1 LSDPL
6 SIAPANAIGG
16 SHARDRLRARLR
28 GYDDLAIAF
37 DAAQLALEKSDQGC
51 DSWLETILGL
61 LEANLG
67 ASTLR
72 AFLRIS
78 GTWPR
83 DRAVTDLVTL
93 GDTVRHVG
101 RESGS
106 ANAQA
111 ILAHLPQSLRQ
122 LTKPG
127 DLKIVL
133 AALGLLAEQAPESL
147 PLVAARLERLLA
159 QVDAE
164 GFRIW
169 LSGGL
174 ASCGRSAAKRRAYFG
189 LDDPLSLR
197 LLNSGTRAH
206 FTTLERRLAA
216 GIKAM
221 WNKLPPLRTLQA
233 SRELPV
239 PKRVSLIGGVVRFPE
254 SFPGLE
260 HKAVDLMYRAA
271 AAHAGAHLVYST
283 TPFPLGQLKPLQVAL
298 VSLVEDA
305 RVETLALREMPG
317 LARLWQPFHTA
328 QASDAATVQ
337 SLMARLARALIDS
350 CYVDDHAWVS
360 KGRTLFATAQN
371 RLSDPNISR
380 EIGGLLGND
389 IGQTRMQFNPR
400 SYVVEPAYRDDNMG
414 LWDFGD
420 QPDAPTEEIAT
431 GSARVERREQPEG
444 GRHDQQPR
452 DDGVSRARLKETAV
466 LDGIPVATYPEWDHM
481 LGQERPDWTTIV
493 ETTIAPAGDFSQG
506 SGRSDLARRVA
517 AVTRAVSIGRRTREK
532 GLRDGDT
539 LDLDACVAAMVE
551 RRSGLIQE
559 ERVFQ
564 RETTGPRDLS
574 ILLLLDLSQSTAD
587 KDRSGRSILAVE
599 KEAATAM
606 ASALEAAGDTLAIH
620 GFSSDGRENVRYLR
634 LKEFAEPFD
643 DVVHARLARLTSS
656 HSTRLGAAI
665 RHAGKQLA
673 RQRAF
678 RRALLV
684 LTDGEPSDV
693 DVTDP
698 LHLTEDARRA
708 VLSVRKTGVDV
719 FAFGV
724 GAGPF
729 RSLDRIVGERRA
741 LRVPR
746 IETLPAR
753 LMQLFAE
760 LKK

>member
-1 LSDPL
+1 MV
-6 SIAPANAIGG
+6 PANATGS

-28 GYDDLAIAF
+28 AYDDLVNAF
-37 DAAQLALEKSDQGC
+37 DAAQLVLEKSGQAC
-51 DSWLETILGL
+51 DPWLETVLKL
-61 LEANLG
+61 FEANLG

-78 GTWPR
+78 ETWPQ

-93 GDTVRHVG
+93 GDAVRHIG

-133 AALGLLAEQAPESL
+133 AALGLLAEQAPESI

-159 QVDAE
+159 QVDAD
-164 GFRIW
+164 GFRVW
-169 LSGGL
+169 LAGGL
-174 ASCGRSAAKRRAYFG
+174 AASGRNAAKRRAYFG
-189 LDDPLSLR
+189 LDDPLSLK

-206 FTTLERRLAA
+206 FTRVERRLAA

-221 WNKLPPLRTLQA
+221 WNKLPPLRTLPA
-233 SRELPV
+233 SRELRV
-239 PKRVSLIGGVVRFPE
+239 PRRISLIGGVVRFPE
-254 SFPGLE
+254 SFPGIE
-260 HKAVDLMYRAA
+260 DKAVDLMYRAA
-271 AAHAGAHLVYST
+271 AAHAGAHLMRST
-283 TPFPLGQLKPLQVAL
+283 VVFPLGQAKPLQVAL
-298 VSLVEDA
+298 ISLVEDA

-317 LARLWQPFHTA
+317 LARLWLPFHTVRP
-328 QASDAATVQ
+328 SDAATVP
-337 SLMARLARALIDS
+337 SLMCRLARALIDAA
-350 CYVDDHAWVS
+350 YVDDHAWVS
-360 KGRTLFATAQN
+360 KGRTLFAAAQN
-371 RLSDPNISR
+371 RLADQNVSR

-400 SYVVEPAYRDDNMG
+400 SYVVEPAYRDDNMA

-444 GRHDQQPR
+444 GRQDQQPR
-452 DDGVSRARLKETAV
+452 NDGVSRARLKETAV
-466 LDGIPVATYPEWDHM
+466 LDGIPVATYPEWDYA
-481 LGQERPDWTTIV
+481 LGHERPDWTTVV
-493 ETTIAPAGDFSQG
+493 EATAPVGDLSQG
-506 SGRSDLARRVA
+506 TGPSDLARRVS
-517 AVTRAVSIGRRTREK
+517 AVTRAVSIGRRTKEK

-551 RRSGLIQE
+551 RRSGSIQD

-564 RETTGPRDLS
+564 RDTTGPRDLS

-587 KDRSGRSILAVE
+587 RDRSGRSILAVE
-599 KEAATAM
+599 KEAATVM
-606 ASALEAAGDTLAIH
+606 ASALEAAGDTSAIH
-620 GFSSDGRENVRYLR
+620 GFCSDGRENVRYLR

-656 HSTRLGAAI
+656 HSTRLGVAV

-698 LHLTEDARRA
+698 LYLTEDARRA
-708 VLSVRKTGVDV
+708 VLSLRKTGVDV

-729 RSLDRIVGERRA
+729 RSLDRIVGENRA

>member
-1 LSDPL
+1 M
-6 SIAPANAIGG
+6 APANAIG
-16 SHARDRLRARLR
+16 SRAQDRLRTRLG
-28 GYDDLAIAF
+28 GYDGLATAF
-37 DAAQLALEKSDQGC
+37 DAALLALERFEQGC
-51 DSWLETILGL
+51 DPWVETVSRL

-72 AFLRIS
+72 TYLRIS
-78 GTWPR
+78 ETWPR

-93 GDTVRHVG
+93 GDTVRQIG

-106 ANAQA
+106 ANAQTV
-111 ILAHLPQSLRQ
+111 LAHLPQSLRL
-122 LTKPG
+122 LTRPG

-133 AALGLLAEQAPESL
+133 AALAALAEQAPESV
-147 PLVAARLERLLA
+147 PLVAGRLERLLGEA
-159 QVDAE
+159 DAD

-174 ASCGRSAAKRRAYFG
+174 ASCGRNAAKRRSYFG
-189 LDDPLSLR
+189 LDDPLSLK

-206 FTTLERRLAA
+206 FTRLERRLAA
-216 GIKAM
+216 GIKGM
-221 WNKLPPLRTLQA
+221 WNRLPPLRALQA
-233 SRELPV
+233 SQALPV
-239 PKRVSLIGGVVRFPE
+239 PRRVSLIGGVVRFPE
-254 SFPGLE
+254 SFPGVE
-260 HKAVDLMYRAA
+260 DPAVDLMYRAA
-271 AAHAGAHLVYST
+271 AAHAGAHLVHST
-283 TPFPLGQLKPLQVAL
+283 TMFPLGQLKPLQVAL

-305 RVETLALREMPG
+305 RVETLASRDMPG

-328 QASDAATVQ
+328 QSSEAATVQ
-337 SLMARLARALIDS
+337 SLMARLARALIDRS
-350 CYVDDHAWVS
+350 YADDHAWVS
-360 KGRTLFATAQN
+360 KGRRLFAEAQD
-371 RLSDPNISR
+371 RLAEPDISR

-389 IGQTRMQFNPR
+389 IGQMRLQFNAR
-400 SYVVEPAYRDDNMG
+400 SYVVEPAYRDDNMA

-431 GSARVERREQPEG
+431 GSARIERREQPEG
-444 GRHDQQPR
+444 GRPDGPPR

-466 LDGIPVATYPEWDHM
+466 LDGIPVGTYPEWDYTI
-481 LGQERPDWTTIV
+481 GQERPDWTTVV
-493 ETTIAPAGDFSQG
+493 ETTIAPGDLSPG
-506 SGRSDLARRVA
+506 PGRSDLARRVS
-517 AVTRAVSIGRRTREK
+517 AVTRAMSIGRRTREK
-532 GLRDGDT
+532 GLRDGDA
-539 LDLDACVAAMVE
+539 LDLDACVAAIVE
-551 RRSGLIQE
+551 RRSGLTQE

-564 RETTGPRDLS
+564 REITGPRDLS

-587 KDRSGRSILAVE
+587 RDHGGRSILAVE
-599 KEAATAM
+599 KEAATVM
-606 ASALEAAGDTLAIH
+606 AAALDAAGDTLAIH
-620 GFSSDGRENVRYLR
+620 GFCSDGRENVRYVR
-634 LKEFAEPFD
+634 LKEFAEPLD
-643 DVVHARLARLTSS
+643 DVVRARLARLTSS
-656 HSTRLGAAI
+656 HSTRLGAAV

-678 RRALLV
+678 RRVLLV

-698 LHLTEDARRA
+698 LYLTEDARRA
-708 VLSVRKTGVDV
+708 VLSLRKTGIDV

>member
-6 SIAPANAIGG
+6 ST
-16 SHARDRLRARLR
+16 ARAKERLRARLA
-28 GYDDLAIAF
+28 GYDDLAGAF
-37 DAAQLALEKSDQGC
+37 DVALLALEKSDQAC
-51 DSWLETILGL
+51 DPWLEAVLKL
-61 LEANLG
+61 FEANLG
-67 ASTLR
+67 GSTLR

-78 GTWPR
+78 ETWPQ
-83 DRAVTDLVTL
+83 DRAVSDLVAF
-93 GDTVRHVG
+93 GNTVRLVG

-106 ANAQA
+106 ANAKA

-122 LTKPG
+122 LTKPE

-133 AALGLLAEQAPESL
+133 DTLGLLAEQAPESIQ
-147 PLVAARLERLLA
+147 LVAARLERLLA

-174 ASCGRSAAKRRAYFG
+174 ASCGRNAAKRRAYFG
-189 LDDPLSLR
+189 LDDPLSLK
-197 LLNSGTRAH
+197 LLHSGTRAD
-206 FTTLERRLAA
+206 FSRLERRLAA

-221 WNKLPPLRTLQA
+221 WNKLPPLRALPA

-239 PKRVSLIGGVVRFPE
+239 PQRVSLIGGVVRFPE
-254 SFPGLE
+254 SFPGIE
-260 HKAVDLMYRAA
+260 NNAVDLMYRAA
-271 AAHAGAHLVYST
+271 AAHAGAHLKYST
-283 TPFPLGQLKPLQVAL
+283 TTFPLGQLKPLQVAL

-305 RVETLALREMPG
+305 RVETLAHREMPG
-317 LARLWQPFHTA
+317 MARLWQPFHTV
-328 QASDAATVQ
+328 QPSDTATVQ

-350 CYVDDHAWVS
+350 SYVDDHGWIS
-360 KGRTLFATAQN
+360 KGRALFAAAED
-371 RLSDPNISR
+371 RLSDPNVSR

-400 SYVVEPAYRDDNMG
+400 SYVVEPAYRDDNMA

-420 QPDAPTEEIAT
+420 QPNAPTEKIAT
-431 GSARVERREQPEG
+431 GAARVEPREQPEG
-444 GRHDQQPR
+444 GRLDEQPR
-452 DDGVSRARLKETAV
+452 DDGVSHARLKETAV
-466 LDGIPVATYPEWDHM
+466 LDGIPVATYPEWDYV
-481 LGQERPDWTTIV
+481 LGHERPDWTTVV
-493 ETTIAPAGDFSQG
+493 EATVASAGNLFGGAEQ
-506 SGRSDLARRVA
+506 SDLARRVSD
-517 AVTRAVSIGRRTREK
+517 VTRAISIGRRTKEK

-551 RRSGLIQE
+551 RRSGLIGE

-599 KEAATAM
+599 KQAATVM

-620 GFSSDGRENVRYLR
+620 GFCSDGRENVRYLR

-643 DVVHARLARLTSS
+643 DVVHARLAQLTSR

-698 LHLTEDARRA
+698 LYLTEDARRA
-708 VLSVRKTGVDV
+708 VLSLRKTGVDV

-729 RSLDRIVGERRA
+729 KSLDRIVGDRRA

>member
-6 SIAPANAIGG
+6 ST
-16 SHARDRLRARLR
+16 ARARERLRARLA
-28 GYDDLAIAF
+28 GYDDLAGAF
-37 DAAQLALEKSDQGC
+37 DVALLIIEKLDQGC
-51 DSWLETILGL
+51 DPWLETVLKL
-61 LEANLG
+61 FEANLG

-72 AFLRIS
+72 AYLRIS
-78 GTWPR
+78 ETWPR
-83 DRAVTDLVTL
+83 DRTVSDLVTL
-93 GDTVRHVG
+93 GDTVRLVG

-111 ILAHLPQSLRQ
+111 ILAHLPPSLRQ
-122 LTKPG
+122 LTKSE

-133 AALGLLAEQAPESL
+133 AALGLLAEQAPESIQ
-147 PLVAARLERLLA
+147 LVAARLERLLA

-197 LLNSGTRAH
+197 LLHSGTRAD
-206 FTTLERRLAA
+206 FTRLERRLAA

-221 WNKLPPLRTLQA
+221 WNRLPLLRALPV

-239 PKRVSLIGGVVRFPE
+239 PQRVSLIGGVVRFPE
-254 SFPGLE
+254 SFPGIE
-260 HKAVDLMYRAA
+260 KDAVDRMYRAA
-271 AAHAGAHLVYST
+271 AAHAGAHLKYST
-283 TPFPLGQLKPLQVAL
+283 TTFPLGQLKPLQVAL

-305 RVETLALREMPG
+305 RVETLAHREMPG
-317 LARLWQPFHTA
+317 LARLWQPFHTV
-328 QASDAATVQ
+328 QPSDTATVQ

-350 CYVDDHAWVS
+350 SYVDDHGWVG
-360 KGRTLFATAQN
+360 KGRTLFAAAED
-371 RLSDPNISR
+371 RLSEPNISR

-389 IGQTRMQFNPR
+389 IGQARMQFNPR

-420 QPDAPTEEIAT
+420 QPNAPTEEIAT
-431 GSARVERREQPEG
+431 GAARVERREQPEG
-444 GRHDQQPR
+444 GRHDGEPR
-452 DDGVSRARLKETAV
+452 DDGISHARLKETAV
-466 LDGIPVATYPEWDHM
+466 LDGIPVATYPEWDYA
-481 LGQERPDWTTIV
+481 LGHERPDWTTVV
-493 ETTIAPAGDFSQG
+493 EATVASAGNLSPGGEQ
-506 SGRSDLARRVA
+506 SDLARRVS
-517 AVTRAVSIGRRTREK
+517 AVTRAISIGRRTKEK
-532 GLRDGDT
+532 GMRDGDT

-551 RRSGLIQE
+551 RRSGLIGE

-599 KEAATAM
+599 KEAATVM

-620 GFSSDGRENVRYLR
+620 GFSSDGRDNVRYLR
-634 LKEFAEPFD
+634 LKEFTEPFD
-643 DVVHARLARLTSS
+643 DIVHARLAQLTSR

-698 LHLTEDARRA
+698 LYLTEDARRA
-708 VLSVRKTGVDV
+708 VLSLRKTGVDV

>member
-1 LSDPL
+1 MV
-6 SIAPANAIGG
+6 PANAIGS

-28 GYDDLAIAF
+28 AYDDLAPAF
-37 DAAQLALEKSDQGC
+37 DAAHLALEKSDQAC
-51 DSWLETILGL
+51 DPWLETVLKL
-61 LEANLG
+61 FEANLG

-78 GTWPR
+78 ETWPR
-83 DRAVTDLVTL
+83 DRAVTDLMAL
-93 GDTVRHVG
+93 GETVRHIG

-111 ILAHLPQSLRQ
+111 ILVYLPQSLRQ
-122 LTKPG
+122 LTGPE

-133 AALGLLAEQAPESL
+133 AALGLLAERAPESI
-147 PLVAARLERLLA
+147 PLVATRLERLLA
-159 QVDAE
+159 RVDAE

-169 LSGGL
+169 LSGGV
-174 ASCGRSAAKRRAYFG
+174 AAGGRSAAKRRAYFG
-189 LDDPLSLR
+189 LDDPLSLK
-197 LLNSGTRAH
+197 LLNSGARADFTRV
-206 FTTLERRLAA
+206 ERRLAA
-216 GIKAM
+216 GIKAL
-221 WNKLPPLRTLQA
+221 WNKLPPLQALPA

-239 PKRVSLIGGVVRFPE
+239 PQRVSLIGGVARFPE
-254 SFPGLE
+254 NFPAIE
-260 HKAVDLMYRAA
+260 NEAVDLTYRAA
-271 AAHAGAHLVYST
+271 AAHAGAHLTYST
-283 TPFPLGQLKPLQVAL
+283 ATFRLGQAKPLQVAL
-298 VSLVEDA
+298 ISLVEDA
-305 RVETLALREMPG
+305 RVETLALRVMPG
-317 LARLWQPFHTA
+317 LARLWRPFHTV
-328 QASDAATVQ
+328 QPSDAATVP

-350 CYVDDHAWVS
+350 SYVDDHAWVS
-360 KGRTLFATAQN
+360 KGRALFAAARHRLWDQN
-371 RLSDPNISR
+371 VSR

-389 IGQTRMQFNPR
+389 IGQTRMQFNRR
-400 SYVVEPAYRDDNMG
+400 SYVVEPAYRDDNMA

-420 QPDAPTEEIAT
+420 QPNAPTEEIAT
-431 GSARVERREQPEG
+431 GAARVERKEQPDG
-444 GRHDQQPR
+444 GRHDEPPR
-452 DDGVSRARLKETAV
+452 DDGVSRARLKDTAV
-466 LDGIPVATYPEWDHM
+466 LDGIPVATYPEWDYV
-481 LGQERPDWTTIV
+481 LGHERPDWTTVV
-493 ETTIAPAGDFSQG
+493 EATVASAGNFSQG
-506 SGRSDLARRVA
+506 AEQSDLARRVS
-517 AVTRAVSIGRRTREK
+517 AVTRAISIGRRTREK

-551 RRSGLIQE
+551 RRSGLIGE
-559 ERVFQ
+559 ERVFL

-574 ILLLLDLSQSTAD
+574 VLLLLDLSQSTAD
-587 KDRSGRSILAVE
+587 RDRGGRSILAVE
-599 KEAATAM
+599 KEAATVM

-643 DVVHARLARLTSS
+643 NVVRARLAQLTSR

-698 LHLTEDARRA
+698 LYLTEDARRA
-708 VLSVRKTGVDV
+708 VLSLRKTGVDV

>member
-1 LSDPL
+1 LSDPP
-6 SIAPANAIGG
+6 STARANAIGG
-16 SHARDRLRARLR
+16 SRARDRLCARLA
-28 GYDDLAIAF
+28 GYDDLPGAF
-37 DAAQLALEKSDQGC
+37 DAACLALEKSNQAC
-51 DSWLETILGL
+51 DPWLETVLKL
-61 LEANLG
+61 FEANLG

-78 GTWPR
+78 ETWPR
-83 DRAVTDLVTL
+83 DRAVSDLVAF
-93 GDTVRHVG
+93 GDTVRHIG

-122 LTKPG
+122 LTGPG

-133 AALGLLAEQAPESL
+133 AALGLLAEQAPESI

-159 QVDAE
+159 QVDVE
-164 GFRIW
+164 GFGIW

-189 LDDPLSLR
+189 LDDPLSLK

-206 FTTLERRLAA
+206 FTRLERRLAA

-221 WNKLPPLRTLQA
+221 WNRLPPLHALPV

-239 PKRVSLIGGVVRFPE
+239 PQRVSLIGGVARFPE
-254 SFPGLE
+254 NFPGIE
-260 HKAVDLMYRAA
+260 NEAVDLMYRAA
-271 AAHAGAHLVYST
+271 AAHVGAHLVHST
-283 TPFPLGQLKPLQVAL
+283 TTFPLGQAKPLQVAL
-298 VSLVEDA
+298 ISLVEDA

-317 LARLWQPFHTA
+317 LARLWLPFHTV
-328 QASDAATVQ
+328 QPSDAATVP
-337 SLMARLARALIDS
+337 SLMTRLARALIDS
-350 CYVDDHAWVS
+350 SYVDDHAWVS
-360 KGRTLFATAQN
+360 KGRTLFATAQH
-371 RLSDPNISR
+371 RLADPNVSR

-389 IGQTRMQFNPR
+389 IGQMRLQFNRR
-400 SYVVEPAYRDDNMG
+400 SYVVEPAYRDDNMA

-420 QPDAPTEEIAT
+420 QPNAPTEEIAT
-431 GSARVERREQPEG
+431 GSARVEQREQPEG
-444 GRHDQQPR
+444 GRRDQQPG
-452 DDGVSRARLKETAV
+452 DDGVSRARLTEITV
-466 LDGIPVATYPEWDHM
+466 LDGIPVATYPEWDYA
-481 LGQERPDWTTIV
+481 LGHERPDWTTVV
-493 ETTIAPAGDFSQG
+493 EATVAPGDLSQ
-506 SGRSDLARRVA
+506 SAEQSDLARRVS
-517 AVTRAVSIGRRTREK
+517 AVTRAISIGRRTREK

-551 RRSGLIQE
+551 RRSGLIGE

-574 ILLLLDLSQSTAD
+574 VLLLLDLSQSTAD
-587 KDRSGRSILAVE
+587 KDRSGRSILDVE
-599 KEAATAM
+599 KEAATVM

-620 GFSSDGRENVRYLR
+620 GFCSDGRENVRYLR
-634 LKEFAEPFD
+634 LKEFAEPLD
-643 DVVHARLARLTSS
+643 DVVHARLAQLTSR

-698 LHLTEDARRA
+698 LYLTEDARRA
-708 VLSVRKTGVDV
+708 VLSLRKTGVDV

-729 RSLDRIVGERRA
+729 RSLDRIVGEKRA

>member
-1 LSDPL
+1 MV
-6 SIAPANAIGG
+6 PANAIGG

-28 GYDDLAIAF
+28 AYDDLAGAF
-37 DAAQLALEKSDQGC
+37 DAAHLALEKSDQAY
-51 DSWLETILGL
+51 DPWLETVLRL

-67 ASTLR
+67 VSTLR

-78 GTWPR
+78 ETWPR
-83 DRAVTDLVTL
+83 DRVTDLVIF
-93 GDTVRHVG
+93 GDTVRHIG

-111 ILAHLPQSLRQ
+111 ILVYLPQSLRQ
-122 LTKPG
+122 LTGPE

-133 AALGLLAEQAPESL
+133 AALGLLAERAPESI

-159 QVDAE
+159 RVDAE

-169 LSGGL
+169 LSGGV
-174 ASCGRSAAKRRAYFG
+174 AAAGPSAAKRRAYFG
-189 LDDPLSLR
+189 LDDPLSLK
-197 LLNSGTRAH
+197 LLNSGARADFTRV
-206 FTTLERRLAA
+206 ERRLAA
-216 GIKAM
+216 GIKAL
-221 WNKLPPLRTLQA
+221 WNKLPPLQALPA

-239 PKRVSLIGGVVRFPE
+239 PQRVSLIGGVVRFPE
-254 SFPGLE
+254 NFPGIE
-260 HKAVDLMYRAA
+260 NEAVDPMYRAA
-271 AAHAGAHLVYST
+271 AAHAGAHLTYST
-283 TPFPLGQLKPLQVAL
+283 TTFPLGQAKPLQVAL
-298 VSLVEDA
+298 ISLVEDA

-317 LARLWQPFHTA
+317 LARLWQPFHTV
-328 QASDAATVQ
+328 QPSDAATVP

-350 CYVDDHAWVS
+350 SYVDDHAWVG
-360 KGRTLFATAQN
+360 KGRTLFAAAQH
-371 RLSDPNISR
+371 RLADPTVSR

-389 IGQTRMQFNPR
+389 IGQTRMQFNRR
-400 SYVVEPAYRDDNMG
+400 SYVVEPAYRDDNMA

-452 DDGVSRARLKETAV
+452 DDGVSRARLKETAF
-466 LDGIPVATYPEWDHM
+466 LDGIPVAIYPEWDYV
-481 LGQERPDWTTIV
+481 LGQERPGWTTVV
-493 ETTIAPAGDFSQG
+493 EATVAPTGDPSQG
-506 SGRSDLARRVA
+506 PDRSDLARRVS
-517 AVTRAVSIGRRTREK
+517 AVTRAVSIGRRIREK

-551 RRSGLIQE
+551 RRSGSIGE

-564 RETTGPRDLS
+564 RDTTGPRDLS

-599 KEAATAM
+599 KQAATVM
-606 ASALEAAGDTLAIH
+606 ASALDAAGDTLAIH

-698 LHLTEDARRA
+698 LYLTEDARRA
-708 VLSVRKTGVDV
+708 VLSLRKTGVDV

-729 RSLDRIVGERRA
+729 RSLDRIVGENRA

-746 IETLPAR
+746 IETLPTR